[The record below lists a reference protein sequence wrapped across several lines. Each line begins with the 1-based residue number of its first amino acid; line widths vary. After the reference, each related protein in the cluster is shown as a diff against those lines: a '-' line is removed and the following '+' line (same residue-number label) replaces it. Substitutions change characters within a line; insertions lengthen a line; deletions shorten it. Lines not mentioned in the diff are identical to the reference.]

1 MTHNRKSGT
10 DHVFRHG
17 RRRESAWKTWSVPVL
32 LLFLCAGT
40 ASPHS
45 HEKGDIQVRHP
56 WSRATPPGA
65 KVAAGYMEI
74 RNNGRQPDKLVS
86 ASTAAAQRVEMHVTE
101 RDGEVM
107 KMREVK
113 SLEIPARERYELRPG
128 GSHLML
134 VDIVR
139 PLKKG
144 EKFAMRLLFE
154 RAGELEIELEVQELG
169 SRRPHH

>member
-1 MTHNRKSGT
+1 M
-10 DHVFRHG
+10 
-17 RRRESAWKTWSVPVL
+17 KTWPVPVF
-32 LLFLCAGT
+32 LFALYAGM
-40 ASPHS
+40 AWPHS

-74 RNNGRQPDKLVS
+74 RNNGRQPDRLVS
-86 ASTAAAQRVEMHVTE
+86 ATTAVAQRVEIHVTE

-113 SLEIPARERYELRPG
+113 SLEIPARERYQLRPG

-134 VDIVR
+134 VDITR
-139 PLKKG
+139 PLQKG
-144 EKFAMRLLFE
+144 EKLLMRLVFE
-154 RAGELEIELEVQELG
+154 RAGELEIELEVQDLG

>member
-1 MTHNRKSGT
+1 M
-10 DHVFRHG
+10 
-17 RRRESAWKTWSVPVL
+17 KTWPVPVF
-32 LLFLCAGT
+32 LFALYAGM
-40 ASPHS
+40 AWPHS

-74 RNNGRQPDKLVS
+74 RNNGRQPDRLVS
-86 ASTAAAQRVEMHVTE
+86 ATTAVAQRVEIHITE

-134 VDIVR
+134 VDITR

-144 EKFAMRLLFE
+144 EKLAMRLTFE
-154 RAGELEIELEVQELG
+154 RAGELEIELEVQDLG
-169 SRRPHH
+169 SRRAHH

>member
-1 MTHNRKSGT
+1 MRFLAG
-10 DHVFRHG
+10 VMLL
-17 RRRESAWKTWSVPVL
+17 AIPLVVL
-32 LLFLCAGT
+32 
-40 ASPHS
+40 PHS

-65 KVAAGYMEI
+65 KVAAGYMEL
-74 RNNGRQPDKLVS
+74 RNGGGQPDRLLS
-86 ASTAAAQRVEMHVTE
+86 ASTPVATRVEMHVTE

-113 SLEIPARERYELRPG
+113 ALEIPARERYELRPG
-128 GSHLML
+128 GAHLML

-144 EKFAMRLLFE
+144 ERFAVRLVFE
-154 RAGELEIELEVQELG
+154 RAGELEVEFEVQEFG
-169 SRRPHH
+169 ARRPHH

>member
-1 MTHNRKSGT
+1 MR
-10 DHVFRHG
+10 
-17 RRRESAWKTWSVPVL
+17 KTWSVPVL
-32 LLFLCAGT
+32 LLFLYAGI

-65 KVAAGYMEI
+65 KVAVGYMEI
-74 RNNGRQPDKLVS
+74 RNHGGKPDKLVS
-86 ASTAAAQRVEMHVTE
+86 ASTALAKSVEMHVTE
-101 RDGEVM
+101 REGEVM
-107 KMREVK
+107 KMRQVK
-113 SLEIPARERYELRPG
+113 GFEIPARERYELRPG

-134 VDIVR
+134 VDIAR

-144 EKFAMRLLFE
+144 ERFAMQLVFE
-154 RAGELEIELEVQELG
+154 RAGELEIELEVQEQG